1 MIKLREKD
9 LEKLSDILQIPYAA
23 TEKMSSMNL
32 INDGLAIDL
41 LIIHDWKTL
50 KRSKKYSVKQI
61 LPAIMNEYQVSKSKV
76 EAAIYGKRKR
86 VYSCSQCGRRIS
98 KSEFARNEGL
108 CDMCISQTIK
118 L

>member
-23 TEKMSSMNL
+23 IEKMSVMNL

-50 KRSKKYSVKQI
+50 KRSNIRQTQARIFMLAMRKADLQ
-61 LPAIMNEYQVSKSKV
+61 
-76 EAAIYGKRKR
+76 KRICPQR
-86 VYSCSQCGRRIS
+86 RALRYVY
-98 KSEFARNEGL
+98 FANYKTVNPS
-108 CDMCISQTIK
+108 IH
-118 L
+118 